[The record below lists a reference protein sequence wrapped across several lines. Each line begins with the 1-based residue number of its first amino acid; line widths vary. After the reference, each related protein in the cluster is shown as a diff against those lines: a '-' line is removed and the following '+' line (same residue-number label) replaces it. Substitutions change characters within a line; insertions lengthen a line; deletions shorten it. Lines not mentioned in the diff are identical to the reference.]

1 MSVEIRNVVS
11 AELGAVYSIN
21 QASVPAMNSIRLE
34 DFEWFHQN
42 AAYFRVALCD
52 GEVAGFLICL
62 VPRADY
68 DSPNL
73 RWLNERYR
81 EFLYIDRIAVGS
93 GFQRRGLGRALYDDA
108 LSFARGEYG
117 LLACE
122 VNIRPRN
129 QQSIDFHETYGFET
143 VGTQDNGYVEVQFMV
158 KQV

>member
-1 MSVEIRNVVS
+1 MSFEIQDVVT
-11 AELGAVYSIN
+11 ADLDTVMSIN
-21 QASVPAMNSIRLE
+21 EASVPAMNSIPLE
-34 DFEWFHQN
+34 EFEWFQQN
-42 AAYFRVALCD
+42 AAYFRVALCN

-62 VPRADY
+62 SPQADY

-73 RWLNERYR
+73 RWLNDHYR

-93 GFQRRGLGRALYDDA
+93 GFQRRGLGRSLYDDA
-108 LSFARGEYG
+108 LSFARGEYE

-158 KQV
+158 KQI

>member
-1 MSVEIRNVVS
+1 MSVEIRDVVT
-11 AELGAVYSIN
+11 ADLEAVYSIN
-21 QASVPAMNSIRLE
+21 EASVPAMNSIPLE
-34 DFEWFHQN
+34 NFEWFHQN
-42 AAYFRVALCD
+42 AAYFRVALSD
-52 GEVAGFLICL
+52 REVAGFLICL
-62 VPRADY
+62 SPQADY

-93 GFQRRGLGRALYDDA
+93 GFQRRGVGQSLYDDA
-108 LSFARGEYG
+108 ALFARGEYA

-129 QQSIDFHETYGFET
+129 QHSIDFHEIYGFET

-158 KQV
+158 KSL

>member
-1 MSVEIRNVVS
+1 MSFEIKDVVT
-11 AELGAVYSIN
+11 ADLETVMSIN
-21 QASVPAMNSIRLE
+21 EASVPAMNSIPME

-42 AAYFRVALCD
+42 AAYFRVALSD
-52 GEVAGFLICL
+52 GALAGFLICL
-62 VPRADY
+62 SPRAEY

-73 RWLNERYR
+73 RWLNEHYS
-81 EFLYIDRIAVGS
+81 EFLYIDRIAVAS

-108 LSFARGEYG
+108 ALFARGEYG
-117 LLACE
+117 RLACE

-129 QQSIDFHETYGFET
+129 QQSIDFHENYGFDT

>member
-1 MSVEIRNVVS
+1 MSFEIQDVVT
-11 AELGAVYSIN
+11 ADLDTVMSIN
-21 QASVPAMNSIRLE
+21 EASVPAMNSIPLE
-34 DFEWFHQN
+34 EFEWFRQN
-42 AAYFRVALCD
+42 AAYFRVALCN

-62 VPRADY
+62 SPQADY

-73 RWLNERYR
+73 RWLNDHYR

-93 GFQRRGLGRALYDDA
+93 GFQRRGLGRSLYDDA
-108 LSFARGEYG
+108 LSFARGEYE

>member
-1 MSVEIRNVVS
+1 MTADLE
-11 AELGAVYSIN
+11 AVYSIN
-21 QASVPAMNSIRLE
+21 EASVPAMNSIRLE
-34 DFEWFHQN
+34 DLEWFQQN
-42 AAYFRVALCD
+42 AVYFRVALSD

-62 VPRADY
+62 APQADY

-93 GFQRRGLGRALYDDA
+93 GFQRRGLGQSLYDDA
-108 LSFARGEYG
+108 LSFARGEYE

-129 QQSIDFHETYGFET
+129 QQSIDFHEAYGFEV

-158 KQV
+158 KRV